1 MGDATELK
9 SESQSSQEQSSLV
22 GKAVKILSYPL
33 AALSGFWAAKVSV
46 HNSAYN
52 TAKSLGAFDDILE
65 SATPKSKMDIKEG
78 VQGIIDTAECYRRSI
93 VNKLSYQ
100 KLADERME
108 KIGLDSFAKKW
119 NYMAKANKQ
128 DAVLIGMTVFGVA
141 IGALLTMSNSKTL
154 NNLFSKDSSQEQKR

>member
-1 MGDATELK
+1 
-9 SESQSSQEQSSLV
+9 
-22 GKAVKILSYPL
+22 
-33 AALSGFWAAKVSV
+33 
-46 HNSAYN
+46 
-52 TAKSLGAFDDILE
+52 
-65 SATPKSKMDIKEG
+65 MDIKEG
-78 VQGIIDTAECYRRSI
+78 VKGIIDTAECYKRSI